1 MQEQPH
7 FKRSALWRREPEITT
22 WLKEGYSFRQI
33 ADELTNQGTK
43 VSARWLQEWYAKNVG
58 RRRVRPQDDSG
69 RDTESPASSASLPLP
84 PTTKTLRSP
93 AKRPLQGPSP
103 APAAPAT
110 PAPTDPDVSALFQ
123 SQFKRPRR

>member
-1 MQEQPH
+1 VQEQPH
-7 FKRSALWRREPEITT
+7 FKRSALWRREREITT

-33 ADELTNQGTK
+33 ADELTTQGTK

-58 RRRVRPQDDSG
+58 RRRARPQDEAG
-69 RDTESPASSASLPLP
+69 RGTEPPASSASLP

-93 AKRPLQGPSP
+93 GKRPLQGPSP
-103 APAAPAT
+103 VPAAPAT

>member
-7 FKRSALWRREPEITT
+7 FKRSALWRRESEITA

-33 ADELTNQGTK
+33 ADELTSQGTK

-58 RRRVRPQDDSG
+58 RRRVRPQDEPG
-69 RDTESPASSASLPLP
+69 RDTEPLTSSASLS
-84 PTTKTLRSP
+84 PTTKTLKSP
-93 AKRPLQGPSP
+93 GRRPPQGPSP
-103 APAAPAT
+103 APAAPAP
-110 PAPTDPDVSALFQ
+110 PAPADPDVSALFQ

>member
-7 FKRSALWRREPEITT
+7 FKRSALWRREPEITA

-33 ADELTNQGTK
+33 ADELTSQGTK

-58 RRRVRPQDDSG
+58 RRRVLPQDESG
-69 RDTESPASSASLPLP
+69 RDTEPPASSASLP
-84 PTTKTLRSP
+84 PTTNTLRSP
-93 AKRPLQGPSP
+93 GKRPPQGPSS
-103 APAAPAT
+103 APTAPAT
-110 PAPTDPDVSALFQ
+110 PAPIDPDVSALFQ

>member
-7 FKRSALWRREPEITT
+7 FKRSALWRREREITA

-33 ADELTNQGTK
+33 ADELTTQGTK

-58 RRRVRPQDDSG
+58 RRRVRPQDEPG
-69 RDTESPASSASLPLP
+69 RDTEPPASSASLP
-84 PTTKTLRSP
+84 PTTRTSRST
-93 AKRPLQGPSP
+93 AKRPPQGP